1 MVNKIA
7 ISGSSGYIANHFS
20 NFLEK
25 KKINVL
31 KFSST
36 KNKKF
41 IFVNKNY
48 SSLSKYKKE
57 LKEINFFFHFAYLNE
72 LDLANKNYKEYIKK
86 NLIILRSILTNLSN
100 KTTFI
105 FISSVSVYGSSNKI
119 STELSKLSPLSNYDR
134 GKLRCEK
141 YLLDYFKKN
150 KKKIIILRIPN
161 IYGFQKFNKFTNR
174 GIIPFLL
181 TKILKNKNILLH
193 TDGKQLRDYLHIS
206 DLLIALFKITK
217 IKNEHNIYNILSEK
231 SFSLNFVINQLI
243 DNLKNIKNFRY
254 TGRIYYNTENKPNK
268 TDLRNF
274 TGSARRFKNNYNW
287 SCKKKIKIELKKEI
301 ALCKF

>member
-20 NFLEK
+20 NFLQK

-41 IFVNKNY
+41 IFVNKYY
-48 SSLSKYKKE
+48 SSLNKYKEK

-72 LDLANKNYKEYIKK
+72 LDLASKNYKEYTKK
-86 NLIILRSILTNLSN
+86 NLIILRNILNNLSN
-100 KTTFI
+100 KTTFV

-141 YLLDYFKKN
+141 YLLNYFKKN
-150 KKKIIILRIPN
+150 QKKIIILRIPN
-161 IYGFQKFNKFTNR
+161 IYGLQKFNKSTNR

-181 TKILKNKNILLH
+181 TKISKNENIFLH

-217 IKNEHNIYNILSEK
+217 IKNAYNVYNVLSEK

-243 DNLKNIKNFRY
+243 DNLKKIKNFRY
-254 TGRIYYNTENKPNK
+254 TGKIYYNTENKPNK

-274 TGSARRFKNNYNW
+274 TGSAQRFKNNYNW
-287 SCKKKIKIELKKEI
+287 NCKKKIKNELKKEI
-301 ALCKF
+301 VLLKF